1 MKGKRQL
8 VEHGGKPGPKMLY
21 MTRHAGNAAVN
32 TCVMDARA
40 GYVSKPVTINQ
51 PAQKRARCWIPRNR
65 QTFTFPE
72 RTLVQLGTRLAAPRP
87 LTRRARNA
95 TYGGHDQLEFP

>member
-1 MKGKRQL
+1 MQGKRQL

-21 MTRHAGNAAVN
+21 MTRYAGNAAVN

-51 PAQKRARCWIPRNR
+51 PAQKRARCWISWNR

-72 RTLVQLGTRLAAPRP
+72 RTLVQLDARLAAPRP